1 MSISNKLNLKLLKRT
16 FMKTTYTFLITCIL
30 VLFLGN
36 RATAQNQLAVPLSNP
51 DQPGKLQLGLVRG
64 TVEIS
69 GYDGNE
75 VIIRYGSDNKIE
87 EKQEVTK
94 EGLRRI
100 SGNSIG
106 FEAEENNNVVE
117 IGGISPMHEVEF
129 DISVPRNFS
138 IDLSLVHGDDLTIE
152 NVNGELEISHVNGDV
167 ELINVGGSATVNT
180 VNGDIIATFQ
190 SIAQNKPMAFSNV
203 NGDID
208 VTLPANAQ
216 VSTKMKSDWGEV
228 YTDFDMDIQRDSTNP
243 VNSSD
248 SGTFRVSVNN
258 WIYGTI
264 NGGGPEFLFKS
275 MRGDIYIRK
284 R

>member
-1 MSISNKLNLKLLKRT
+1 
-16 FMKTTYTFLITCIL
+16 MKSTYIFLIASIL
-30 VLFLGN
+30 VLFLSN
-36 RATAQNQLAVPLSNP
+36 SATAQKQLAVPLSNP
-51 DQPGKLQLGLVRG
+51 GQPGKLQLGLVRG

-75 VIIRYGSDNKIE
+75 VIIRYGSDNEIE

-117 IGGISPMHEVEF
+117 IGGVSPMHEVEF
-129 DISVPRNFS
+129 DISVPHNFS

-167 ELINVGGSATVNT
+167 DLINVGGSATVNT
-180 VNGDIIATFQ
+180 VNGDITATFQ
-190 SIAQNKPMAFSNV
+190 SIAQDKPMAFSNV

-216 VSTKMKSDWGEV
+216 VSAKMKSDWGEV
-228 YTDFDMDIQRDSTNP
+228 YTDFDMDIQRDGNNR
-243 VNSSD
+243 VNNSD
-248 SGTFRVSVNN
+248 SGAFRVSINN
-258 WIYGTI
+258 WIYGNI
-264 NGGGPEFLFKS
+264 NGGGPEYLFKS

-284 R
+284 H